1 MLLIHVFS
9 IFNIKTPRALAALA
23 PLGFL
28 IVKTLTNVLL
38 TINLVISSKLENII
52 EFSKSALTLL
62 TIRQWM
68 V

>member
-62 TIRQWM
+62 TIR
-68 V
+68 